1 MDEFHL
7 VFIMCFYL
15 CLASCAR
22 SQLNTRRDACEVKST
37 ACRNDYLIQLATV
50 NAHQNRYYDT
60 DLPLLIKVRL
70 LLIKMRRLFC
80 VAPSPDPSFFSS
92 CWFP

>member
-1 MDEFHL
+1 MPRPYAH
-7 VFIMCFYL
+7 
-15 CLASCAR
+15 

-60 DLPLLIKVRL
+60 DLPLLIKVRTSP
-70 LLIKMRRLFC
+70 IVC
-80 VAPSPDPSFFSS
+80 SPHPSNSPSYCSLTLCFSIS
-92 CWFP
+92 